1 MIENKDSKQL
11 EIKSVI
17 KIFDEELQQEA
28 KNMLIKLNAQEKSI
42 DYQRLSFKRDK
53 SFEFDFKNCKYLKE
67 FFKDI

>member
-1 MIENKDSKQL
+1 MKNYNKKQ
-11 EIKSVI
+11 
-17 KIFDEELQQEA
+17 